1 MDTDAFDC
9 KFLFQEYFM
18 KLPVV
23 NRSFFLFFFCFFP
36 LFLSPVASEET
47 ITQLTVATS
56 KIKLNRVVVCTRF
69 VGIRKSQNGSDTSE
83 LQSVHI
89 LYLQAH
95 QNKLKY
101 INYGVMCELHK
112 KNDNALWKSP
122 NGGISGDEFLY
133 RGHSHS
139 VSLWNTT
146 KGTNSIDAPHTIE
159 MAEMSKAGSVYQH
172 EKPLVTNWRKK

>member
-83 LQSVHI
+83 LQSFHI

-112 KNDNALWKSP
+112 KKWQRTMKITERWNQWGRIFVPRPLPLSFFVKHHKRHKFHWRATHNR
-122 NGGISGDEFLY
+122 NGRDE
-133 RGHSHS
+133 
-139 VSLWNTT
+139 
-146 KGTNSIDAPHTIE
+146 
-159 MAEMSKAGSVYQH
+159 
-172 EKPLVTNWRKK
+172 

>member
-1 MDTDAFDC
+1 
-9 KFLFQEYFM
+9 M

-83 LQSVHI
+83 LQSVHN

-101 INYGVMCELHK
+101 INYSVMCELHNK
-112 KNDNALWKSP
+112 KHDNALWKSP
-122 NGGISGDEFLY
+122 NGGM
-133 RGHSHS
+133 
-139 VSLWNTT
+139 
-146 KGTNSIDAPHTIE
+146 GTNFCTAATPIFFVKHH
-159 MAEMSKAGSVYQH
+159 KRH
-172 EKPLVTNWRKK
+172 KFHWRATYNRNGRDE